1 MKRNFALYAICWAA
15 LLVLFNVIVF
25 VTPAEAMGMSKFG
38 GAFWSGY
45 GGITLAFIGQLVCA
59 YFAFRADS
67 AKKFFYRVSLITISY
82 AALILTV
89 IAGVVCMVVPGLP
102 NWAGIVICLVILVFS
117 AVVVVGAKAAG
128 DTVSSVDEQVKAKTA
143 FIKSLTVE
151 AEGLAS
157 RAKSGPVREEAQRVY
172 EGVRY
177 SDPMSNGELA
187 GIEGQITLKFA
198 AFSDAVAADDGEK
211 VKSIAGELLAL
222 LSDRNNRC
230 KLLK

>member
-1 MKRNFALYAICWAA
+1 MKRNFGLYAICWAA
-15 LLVLFNVIVF
+15 LLALFHVIVF

-45 GGITLAFIGQLVCA
+45 GGITLAFVGQLVCA

-67 AKKFFYRVSLITISY
+67 AKKFFYRVPLITISY

-117 AVVVVGAKAAG
+117 AVVVVGAKAVG
-128 DTVSSVDEQVKAKTA
+128 DTVATLDEQVKAKTA

-151 AEGLAS
+151 AEGLVS
-157 RAKSGPVREEAQRVY
+157 RAKSGPVREEAKRVY

-198 AFSDAVAADDGEK
+198 VFSDAVAADDGEK